1 MERMAKPST
10 RGKLEELTRRYGDFG
25 VFIAAVSPIP
35 YKALAWIAGAGRMD
49 LRTFLFAG
57 LIGRSIRF
65 GLQVVALGVWG
76 EELIQML
83 ENPVFWIVAGILS
96 IVAFV
101 PISSWWKGLDNTDEV
116 QH

>member
-1 MERMAKPST
+1 MRH
-10 RGKLEELTRRYGDFG
+10 
-25 VFIAAVSPIP
+25 
-35 YKALAWIAGAGRMD
+35 AGRME

-76 EELIQML
+76 EELIQMM